1 MDKVAKLPA
10 DQRRDLF
17 RESAA
22 RRGMRP
28 AVVEKDFWVC
38 WVLKKLFTDAQLKD
52 RMVFKGG
59 TSLSK
64 VFQLIERFS
73 EDIDLVLDWTLL
85 GYGRGMEN
93 PHKAFQSTTQ
103 QDRFNKQINARA
115 VKYIADELLARLQE
129 LFRPV
134 SGVVA
139 AVDGTDA
146 HTVNISYPA
155 AFEES
160 YLRPEVRLEI
170 GPLASWV
177 PSAPHIIR
185 PYASEDFPNVFDDPS
200 CPVIALA
207 AERTFWEKATILHQ
221 QAHRAKEMPSRYSR
235 HYYDLYKLAGSPIK
249 DRAFSDLELLK
260 DVVAFKQRF
269 YPSASAQ
276 YDLAKPGTFRLL
288 PSQSLLA
295 LLARD
300 YREMAVMLFGDV
312 PPLDAI
318 VDALAALEIDINRQ
332 PGPSL
337 PSAFD

>member
-1 MDKVAKLPA
+1 MDKVAKLPV

-17 RESAA
+17 RESAG

-28 AVVEKDFWVC
+28 AIVEKDFWVC
-38 WVLKKLFTDAQLKD
+38 WVLKKLFTDAELKD

-59 TSLSK
+59 TTLSK
-64 VFQLIERFS
+64 VFHLIERFS
-73 EDIDLVLDWTLL
+73 EDIDLVLDWGLF
-85 GYGRGMEN
+85 GYAPGMED
-93 PHKAFQSTTQ
+93 PLKTFQSTSQ

-115 VKYIADELLARLQE
+115 ARYIAEELIGRLTDTFLQV
-129 LFRPV
+129 PGIAV
-134 SGVVA
+134 
-139 AVDGTDA
+139 AVDRTDA

-185 PYASEDFPNVFDDPS
+185 PYASEDFSTVFDDPS

-221 QAHRAKEMPSRYSR
+221 QAHRTKEMPSRYSR
-235 HYYDLYKLAGSPIK
+235 HYYDLFKLAASPMK
-249 DRAFSDLELLK
+249 DRALSNLKLLE
-260 DVVAFKQRF
+260 DVVTFKQRF
-269 YPSASAQ
+269 YPSAGAR

-288 PSQSLLA
+288 PDERLRPA
-295 LLARD
+295 LARD
-300 YREMAVMLFGDV
+300 YREMAVLLFGAA
-312 PPLDAI
+312 PQLDAI
-318 VDALAALEIDINRQ
+318 IGALTALEIEINR
-332 PGPSL
+332 L
-337 PSAFD
+337 AR